1 MKKRIACLIAL
12 LMILCL
18 ALSGCG
24 QRDNETG
31 AIETDTEL
39 SGNSAT
45 MELGETTEPN
55 ISDVNNGGAAAH
67 VFGYDDSRIIDG
79 KYEFM
84 VGEYQFL
91 LRTNIWDYI
100 VKEDGA
106 YVFKAY
112 KLAQDLG
119 WKSASRN
126 PESVDESRLC
136 RFVLASEED
145 VTKAERYVYIFSDN
159 IDFNFMPTQG
169 NAIEFDRLDKYSDA
183 DDTLFVNI
191 HNSSDNVD
199 INIEMAIVSCY
210 LLENIDENTSEN
222 PLKAIVPNGIH
233 HIYR

>member
-1 MKKRIACLIAL
+1 MKKRIAFLIAL

-24 QRDNETG
+24 QRDNNPG
-31 AIETDTEL
+31 AIKTDTEPG
-39 SGNSAT
+39 GNSET
-45 MELGETTEPN
+45 MDPVETTEPN
-55 ISDVNNGGAAAH
+55 ISDANIGGTAAR
-67 VFGYDDSRIIDG
+67 VFGYENSRIIDG

-84 VGEYQFL
+84 VGDYQFFL
-91 LRTNIWDYI
+91 KTNIWDYI

-159 IDFNFMPTQG
+159 IDFNFMLTQG

-183 DDTLFVNI
+183 NDTLYVNVYK
-191 HNSSDNVD
+191 SSDNVD

-233 HIYR
+233 HIYK